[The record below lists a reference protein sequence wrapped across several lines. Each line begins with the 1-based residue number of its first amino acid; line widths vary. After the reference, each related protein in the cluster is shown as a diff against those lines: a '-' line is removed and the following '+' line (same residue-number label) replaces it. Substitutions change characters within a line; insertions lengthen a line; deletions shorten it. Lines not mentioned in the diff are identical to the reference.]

1 METETKTDTELSF
14 DELFKDV
21 LMNAPETEREAR
33 IMRADNELL
42 LSPQAEQFCQEIV
55 LFSRLPL
62 RAYVIAF
69 STYDEENAR
78 WVKPDHPG
86 FEASRL
92 LRLPE
97 VVGRIN
103 ELRDM
108 VIAHGGMIKREELIS
123 NLRQIAFDPDA
134 KHSDR
139 LSATKQLSQL
149 EGFEK
154 QPDAGPG
161 TAITLVLPFVPNQ
174 LKTQPIKDID
184 GEVV

>member
-1 METETKTDTELSF
+1 METEETF
-14 DELFKDV
+14 DSLF
-21 LMNAPETEREAR
+21 LNAPDTEREVR
-33 IMRADNELL
+33 LMRADNELL
-42 LSPQAEQFCQEIV
+42 LSPQVEQFCQEVV

-62 RAYVIAF
+62 RAYIIAF
-69 STYDEENAR
+69 STYDEER
-78 WVKPDHPG
+78 MIWIKPDHPG

-97 VVGRIN
+97 VVGRIK

-123 NLRQIAFDPDA
+123 NLRSIAFDPDA

-154 QPDAGPG
+154 QPDQTTGG
-161 TAITLVLPFVPNQ
+161 NVIVMNLPFTPNQ
-174 LKTQPIKDID
+174 LRTASQVDIKTID
-184 GEVV
+184 GEAV